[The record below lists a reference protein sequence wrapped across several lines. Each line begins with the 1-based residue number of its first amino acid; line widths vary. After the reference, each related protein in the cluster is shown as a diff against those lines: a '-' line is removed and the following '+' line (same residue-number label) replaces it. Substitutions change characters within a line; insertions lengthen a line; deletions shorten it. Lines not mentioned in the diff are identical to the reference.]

1 MVDNFSGNNF
11 GIEALQHAF
20 DPPLIEGST
29 NNDPSSFSSP
39 QTLQAGVNLSS
50 RPSDIQNSSS
60 ERLTKSVNLVDKTN
74 FSIEKSS
81 KVKGEPQEISI
92 RLCIKQI
99 S

>member
-1 MVDNFSGNNF
+1 MDDYTRSNF
-11 GIEALQHAF
+11 GIDALQHAF
-20 DPPLIEGST
+20 APPFTEASGV
-29 NNDPSSFSSP
+29 NDPSSFSSP